1 MIYRYQVDGNVFEI
15 HLDRQGDY
23 FRAVVEGQTYQVEVL
38 DRQAG
43 QISLRLGDR
52 PVTLYWAADGGQKWI
67 SREGCTYLLK
77 KPEPL
82 SVRSQG
88 EDLAGNLVRSPMP
101 AQVQELFIDEGDQ
114 VENGQ
119 TIMLLEAMKME
130 IHIRAPQA
138 GRIKKLFVQTDQSVE
153 RGQNLIEL
161 DPSGPSGN

>member
-15 HLDRQGDY
+15 HLDRQGDF

-52 PVTLYWAADGGQKWI
+52 PITLYWAADGGQKWI
-67 SREGCTYLLK
+67 SREGCTYLLE

-82 SVRSQG
+82 SARSQG
-88 EDLAGNLVRSPMP
+88 ADSGGNLVRSPMP
-101 AQVQELFIDEGDQ
+101 AQVQDLFIAEGDV

-138 GRIKKLFVQTDQSVE
+138 GRIKKLYVQPDQPVE
-153 RGQNLIEL
+153 RGQSLVEL
-161 DPSGPSGN
+161 DPIEPAKN